1 MMTVLSARLSV
12 HVQKMDTPD
21 EEELQN
27 DLESQDYNA
36 NETPH
41 ETLTFAPNLAAGFD
55 ELKSALDCFQKANL
69 CRFYVRDI
77 VGIHVPTYRLLLLNS
92 RRFRSLFTSFLH

>member
-1 MMTVLSARLSV
+1 MTVLSARLSV

-41 ETLTFAPNLAAGFD
+41 ETLTFAPNLAALMSSRAHSIVSKRPTFVGFM
-55 ELKSALDCFQKANL
+55 
-69 CRFYVRDI
+69 
-77 VGIHVPTYRLLLLNS
+77 
-92 RRFRSLFTSFLH
+92 

>member
-1 MMTVLSARLSV
+1 MTVLSARLSV
-12 HVQKMDTPD
+12 HVQKMDTPG

-41 ETLTFAPNLAAGFD
+41 ETLTLGAKFGSFD
-55 ELKSALDCFQKANL
+55 ELKSALDCYQKTNF
-69 CRFYVRDI
+69 CRFYVRD
-77 VGIHVPTYRLLLLNS
+77 S
-92 RRFRSLFTSFLH
+92 